1 MSTGRWSRGV
11 TTWPAIDT
19 IQGNALLVI
28 NSPIADAQ
36 RVGNVLDTLEA
47 RTRPGGVHV
56 IAAAAW
62 AEWLGARRLPAE
74 RQLMA
79 VARTS
84 RQPVEINH
92 FLVAAEALLW
102 VVPKAFEVIVGSTPH
117 NQYNEEV
124 QTVFEQRVSLL
135 LGEGVLLAHCLPLP
149 YVYVFDAAALV
160 HRFGREA
167 RVREYQA
174 HARRLIDGLHR
185 LWQERGQP
193 EVEDGGRYD
202 ASLAVIERH
211 LGRDVVTFDEE
222 SPIVIPRRAADEGGE
237 GARLLAH
244 LREQL
249 HARDVLV
256 AERAEA
262 VEIRDRLLAQI
273 RGEALPARLRRLAG
287 RGD

>member
-1 MSTGRWSRGV
+1 MSTGRRARGI

-36 RVGNVLDTLEA
+36 RVGEVLDTLEA

-56 IAAAAW
+56 IADPEWASWLAA
-62 AEWLGARRLPAE
+62 RNMPAE
-74 RQLMA
+74 RSLLA
-79 VARTS
+79 VAKTS
-84 RQPVEINH
+84 GRPVEVNH
-92 FLVAAEALLW
+92 FLVAAETLLW
-102 VVPKAFEVIVGSTPH
+102 AVPKAFEVIVGSTPH
-117 NQYNEEV
+117 NQYNEEI

-135 LGEGVLLAHCLPLP
+135 LGDGVLLAHCLPLP

-174 HARRLIDGLHR
+174 HARRLVDDLYR
-185 LWQERGQP
+185 LWQERGKP
-193 EVEDGGRYD
+193 AVEDGDRYD

-222 SPIVIPRRAADEGGE
+222 SPIVIPQRAVDEGEE

-249 HARDVLV
+249 HTRDLLV
-256 AERAEA
+256 AERSEA

-287 RGD
+287 RGE